1 MAETQTTIVYNKI
14 KKKIETGEY
23 SPAQSLPEAALA
35 KEYNVS
41 RNTIKK
47 ALLML
52 ENDAY
57 VTMDLNKGAKVRSYS
72 KSEVLQFLELRE
84 VLEGFIIQKAVPV
97 ITAADIARLKSILD
111 RMAQY
116 KSSDDLLNYSK
127 CNQEFHNV
135 IYAACPNQ
143 TAVDTTVKL
152 KRQMRKYN
160 SKTILIHGRADQSLK
175 EHTDIYTA
183 ISKRDA
189 KKAAECI
196 QLHIRN
202 VRNTFDQYYEFLF

>member
-97 ITAADIARLKSILD
+97 ITVTDIARLKSILD

-116 KSSDDLLNYSK
+116 KSNDDLLNYSK

-135 IYAACPNQ
+135 IYASCPNQ

-160 SKTILIHGRADQSLK
+160 SKTILIHGRAGQSLK

-189 KKAAECI
+189 EKAAECI
-196 QLHIRN
+196 RLHIRN

>member
-97 ITAADIARLKSILD
+97 ITVADIARLKSILD

-116 KSSDDLLNYSK
+116 KSIRKYILLN
-127 CNQEFHNV
+127 QRW
-135 IYAACPNQ
+135 
-143 TAVDTTVKL
+143 
-152 KRQMRKYN
+152 KRG
-160 SKTILIHGRADQSLK
+160 I
-175 EHTDIYTA
+175 
-183 ISKRDA
+183 
-189 KKAAECI
+189 
-196 QLHIRN
+196 
-202 VRNTFDQYYEFLF
+202 